1 MKLYY
6 MQLLRLGLFVATFLL
21 PSCIKDVILDAGE
34 ESKVIVEC
42 VLTDSDTQELHLN
55 FTKGASKTEAE
66 PLTEAVATLIDLTEG
81 KTAGQFVKA
90 DEGDL
95 WTLDYQ
101 AIPQHSYRLEVQVP
115 GYDLIY
121 AEDTMPGDI
130 NIASFT
136 YTENILDNLGG
147 FGGPY
152 PSFSNSAF
160 CGGTVFMFNSL
171 PEHTLIYGMNYNRQT
186 GRHEI
191 ADEIFTNLP
200 VVDNFNI
207 TENRY
212 IPQLQKWDDETL
224 YVDCDAVKSLYVDL
238 KGVYKHKQYLL
249 VEREKVNEILYQY
262 VDKLSSYIPMYEFM
276 VFGSF
281 TGDWYYYKKKDFRE
295 PASTEGY
302 LVFESLSDNYL
313 TFIRDAIYFMQ
324 LKESTDMSSIYL
336 RDNIYTNIVGGLGIF
351 AASAIQVQQCAN
363 IFRTGVVEDN
373 FSKYGIIAEDGEY
386 RFADHESYEYPIYRP
401 EK

>member
-6 MQLLRLGLFVATFLL
+6 MQLLRLGLFLFVATFLL

-34 ESKVIVEC
+34 ESKVVVEC
-42 VLTDSDTQELHLN
+42 VLTDSETQELHLN
-55 FTKGASKTEAE
+55 FTKGASRTEAE
-66 PLTEAVATLIDLTEG
+66 PLTEAVATLIDLTES
-81 KTAGQFVKA
+81 KVVGQFVKA
-90 DEGDL
+90 GEGDL

-101 AIPQHSYRLEVQVP
+101 AIPQHSYRLEVQVL
-115 GYDLIY
+115 GHDLVY
-121 AEDTMPGDI
+121 GEDTMPNDI

-136 YTENILDNLGG
+136 YTENILDNVGG
-147 FGGPY
+147 VGVPY
-152 PSFSNSAF
+152 PSNSAF
-160 CGGTVFMFNSL
+160 CAGTVFIFNSL
-171 PEHTLIYGMNYNRQT
+171 PEHTLIYGMNYNKQI

-212 IPQLQKWDDETL
+212 IPQLHKWDDETL
-224 YVDCDAVKSLYVDL
+224 YVDCDAFKSLYIDL

-249 VEREKVNEILYQY
+249 VEREKVNEVLFQY
-262 VDKLSSYIPMYEFM
+262 VDKFSSHIPMYEFM

-281 TGDWYYYKKKDFRE
+281 TGDWYHYKKKEFRE

-313 TFIRDAIYFMQ
+313 AYIRDAIYFMQ
-324 LKESTDMSSIYL
+324 IKESTDMSSIYL
-336 RDNIYTNIVGGLGIF
+336 RDNIYTNIVGGLGLF
-351 AASAIQVQQCAN
+351 AASSRQIQQCAN
-363 IFRTGVVEDN
+363 IFKTGVVEDN
-373 FSKYGIIAEDGEY
+373 FSKYGIIEEDGEY
-386 RFADHESYEYPIYRP
+386 RFADHESYEYPIYKP
-401 EK
+401 EE